1 MKNIKSDIAS
11 VLFDIGG
18 DRYHDL
24 IVIALSWKTVV
35 GKYMAEHSSVLK
47 YQNSTLYVGV
57 DSSVWLQE
65 FVLMKQTLLK
75 ELNRAVKKNISSK
88 VENLVFLLSEKKH
101 D

>member
-1 MKNIKSDIAS
+1 MKNIKSSIAS

-24 IVIALSWKTVV
+24 IIIALSWKSVV
-35 GKYMAEHSSVLK
+35 GTYMAEHSSVLK
-47 YQNSTLYVGV
+47 YQNNTLYVGV

-65 FVLMKQTLLK
+65 FVLMKQMLLK
-75 ELNRAVKKNISSK
+75 QVNRAVEKDIHSRI
-88 VENLVFLLSEKKH
+88 ENLVFLLSEKKH